1 MPNAEGVARKV
12 RKGEDTM
19 ANIQAKAMLII
30 GAIFLVVGVVL
41 SIRSNLL
48 GTLQHGLNGATENA
62 VIFDL
67 IGVVC
72 LIAGWGLRR

>member
-1 MPNAEGVARKV
+1 
-12 RKGEDTM
+12 M

-30 GAIFLVVGVVL
+30 GAVSLVAGVVL

-72 LIAGWGLRR
+72 LVAGWGLRR